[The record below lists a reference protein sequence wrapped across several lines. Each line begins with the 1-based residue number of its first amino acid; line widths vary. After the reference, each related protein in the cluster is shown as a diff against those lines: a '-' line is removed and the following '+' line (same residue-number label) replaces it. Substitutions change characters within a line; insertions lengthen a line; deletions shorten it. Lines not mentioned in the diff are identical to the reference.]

1 MITPKDRHF
10 GNSIWW
16 CWSPPLRLQFV
27 DKGSLEERKLV
38 MILEAFETV
47 IMKTSFLFEC
57 EEQKLHNLRN

>member
-1 MITPKDRHF
+1 MLETV
-10 GNSIWW
+10 WM
-16 CWSPPLRLQFV
+16 CWSPPLRLQSC

-47 IMKTSFLFEC
+47 IMKTSFLFVC